1 MRSNSHNGTVSARR
15 KAMNNPDANKV
26 EEPQLPTISNSA
38 RENICTVTRVING
51 AGSSPPSSQEIT
63 ALLSRQRLHL
73 KTAYHVSDIG
83 IFGSCVR
90 GTMKKRSDIDVL
102 VSFEQGFKD
111 LFNYLRLKRYLE
123 EVLGRK
129 VDLVIKEAV
138 KPRLR
143 DKILSEVLYVR

>member
-1 MRSNSHNGTVSARR
+1 M
-15 KAMNNPDANKV
+15 KNPDANKV
-26 EEPQLPTISNSA
+26 ERPQLPTISNSA
-38 RENICTVTRVING
+38 REKFCAATRENNG
-51 AGSSPPSSQEIT
+51 AGVGPSSSQEIT
-63 ALLSRQRLHL
+63 ALLTRQRIHL

-123 EVLGRK
+123 EVFGRK